1 MSNILNENKRIH
13 QTFLISLFDISSHTQ
28 SNFYAQFDI
37 LDCHMHCEAPII
49 SLAKLL
55 DP

>member
-13 QTFLISLFDISSHTQ
+13 QTFLISLFDIGSHTQ